1 MVVQVNG
8 KLRDKVEVSPEISEA
23 DAVALTL
30 ALPKV
35 SEALAGR
42 EPQRVVA
49 RPPRL
54 VNIVVSP

>member
-1 MVVQVNG
+1 MPTPVLAG
-8 KLRDKVEVSPEISEA
+8 YPRWA
-23 DAVALTL
+23 DPDDPLL

-54 VNIVVSP
+54 VNVVV